1 MLALGALL
9 ILAITM
15 GLVLIPSIKKL
26 VKSIKRV
33 RKLQPIDEEV
43 LDFLQI
49 KHRKRREN
57 SRKIFALCKEL
68 GIFEG
73 DPINDIYFNNLFEVI
88 FNWGLRTLLISLGCI
103 VFFLMLFILVFGW
116 LICYLSYLVFNYS

>member
-88 FNWGLRTLLISLGCI
+88 FNWGLRTLLLSLGCI